1 MVEQVKSWVRENTT
15 LVYFLVAQT
24 LALMS
29 ALAYIVNWKADIES
43 RVHILEERG
52 SPHLAAI
59 NNRLTVTEKET
70 EANKARIDRMVEIML
85 RELPVRP
92 QDLRPPAQP
101 R

>member
-1 MVEQVKSWVRENTT
+1 MVEQIKSLFDR
-15 LVYFLVAQT
+15 
-24 LALMS
+24 
-29 ALAYIVNWKADIES
+29 AYILWGIIIVLVGWIYYIATWKSDMES

-70 EANKARIDRMVEIML
+70 QANNARIERIIEIML
-85 RELPVRP
+85 RELPIKQ
-92 QDLRPPAQP
+92 QDLHPP